1 MVEGQSISDSNE
13 SESANNEDGYEEV
26 EEQA

>member
-1 MVEGQSISDSNE
+1 MVEGESISDSNE
-13 SESANNEDGYEEV
+13 SESANNEDCYEEV